1 MRVLSPEPTVS
12 KQPESGSRLPVL
24 ALTLMALSG
33 FIIIMTE
40 TLPAGLL
47 PQLAAD
53 FQVSNGTAGQLITVY
68 ALGTVVAAIPTIA
81 LTRGASR
88 KPLLVIG
95 LLGFLVANTLT
106 AIAPTLAIALVVRF
120 VAGAFSGLIWGML
133 AGYARRIA
141 APEHA
146 GRALAIAMAGTPL
159 ALSIGT
165 PLGAW
170 LGSAVGWRWSFGG
183 VSALA
188 MVVVVLV
195 LACVPN
201 APGQRSDTRLSLGRV
216 LVIPG
221 VAVVLGVV
229 FAWMLAHNLLYSYIA
244 PYLQRAGVG
253 LRPDLALFTFGVAA
267 LVGIGITG
275 TLIDRALRRLALAS
289 TAAFIVAGALLLAFS
304 DSLPA
309 TIVAVVLWG
318 VAFGGSATQ
327 LQTAI
332 GNAAGESVDVANA
345 MLTTAFNLAIFGGGA
360 IGALLVDG
368 SGPATLPI
376 AMISLS
382 AVAFLAVAFGR
393 KQAFPATVGRK
404 AVVPSGDYLS

>member
-1 MRVLSPEPTVS
+1 MSSPASETTTS
-12 KQPESGSRLPVL
+12 KPPESEHRLPVL
-24 ALTLMALSG
+24 ALVLMGLSG

-47 PQLAAD
+47 HQLAAD
-53 FQVSNGTAGQLITVY
+53 FQVSDGTVGQLITVY

-81 LTRGASR
+81 MTRGASR

-106 AIAPTLAIALVVRF
+106 AMAPTLVIALVVRF

-141 APEHA
+141 APELA
-146 GRALAIAMAGTPL
+146 GRALAIAMAGTPV

-170 LGSAVGWRWSFGG
+170 LGSMVGWRWSFAG
-183 VSALA
+183 VSVLT
-188 MVVVVLV
+188 VVVVLLV

-201 APGQRSDTRLSLGRV
+201 APGQRSDTRLPLGRV
-216 LVIPG
+216 AMIPG

-244 PYLQRAGVG
+244 PYLDGAGVG
-253 LRPDLALFTFGVAA
+253 LRPDAALFAFGVAA
-267 LVGIGITG
+267 LVGIWITG
-275 TLIDRALRRLALAS
+275 TLIDRSLRRLALVS
-289 TAAFIVAGALLLAFS
+289 TATFIVAGALLLAFPA
-304 DSLPA
+304 SLPV
-309 TIVAVVLWG
+309 TIVAIALWG
-318 VAFGGSATQ
+318 VAFGGAATQ

-332 GNAAGESVDVANA
+332 GDAAGESVDVANA

-368 SGPATLPI
+368 SGPGALPT
-376 AMISLS
+376 AMIALS
-382 AVAFLAVAFGR
+382 AVALLAVTFGR
-393 KQAFPATVGRK
+393 KRAFPSRRDVATG
-404 AVVPSGDYLS
+404 